1 MTESSESKGPAPME
15 GHGAYNRSSLVQAAG
30 SSPAVP
36 LLEKAAQQVSLPAAP
51 EPVVIVDYGSS
62 EGRNSLISLSVAIGI
77 LRDRIG
83 RERPISV
90 VPTDFPGNDFHAPFP
105 MLVSAPRSYFREDSA
120 AIPSPL
126 RR

>member
-1 MTESSESKGPAPME
+1 MTESSETKGPAPME

-62 EGRNSLISLSVAIGI
+62 EGGESLLSLCVAIWI
-77 LRDRIG
+77 LRDPVWLEG
-83 RERPISV
+83 PLSGLST
-90 VPTDFPGNDFHAPFP
+90 PFSGDDFAAPFP
-105 MLVSAPRSYFREDSA
+105 LLVFHSPRH
-120 AIPSPL
+120 
-126 RR
+126 

>member
-1 MTESSESKGPAPME
+1 MTESSETKGPAPME

-62 EGRNSLISLSVAIGI
+62 EGRNSLISLRVAICI
-77 LRDRIG
+77 FRDRIG
-83 RERPISV
+83 RERPVSGV
-90 VPTDFPGNDFHAPFP
+90 HTDLPGNRFDALFQ
-105 MLVSAPRSYFREDSA
+105 MLGSDLWRHLGQNPA
-120 AIPSPL
+120 
-126 RR
+126 

>member
-1 MTESSESKGPAPME
+1 MTESSETKGPAPME

-62 EGRNSLISLSVAIGI
+62 EGRNSLIPLRAAISI
-77 LRDRIG
+77 LPDPVG
-83 RERPISV
+83 REPPSSV
-90 VPTDFPGNDFHAPFP
+90 VHTGLPGKNFDALFHVLVSDPGTYLPPGSPDFP
-105 MLVSAPRSYFREDSA
+105 
-120 AIPSPL
+120 
-126 RR
+126 

>member
-1 MTESSESKGPAPME
+1 MTESSETKGPAPME

-62 EGRNSLISLSVAIGI
+62 R
-77 LRDRIG
+77 G
-83 RERPISV
+83 REPLLPLVGGLWDSSGPCAPHGPIFGSSTPFSGNEFHRP
-90 VPTDFPGNDFHAPFP
+90 F
-105 MLVSAPRSYFREDSA
+105 
-120 AIPSPL
+120 
-126 RR
+126 